1 MADTIKIGKISDALD
16 SCLSKIDKLNL
27 SRDSLL
33 RHQELIESLVSSLER
48 IEEKERA
55 IRSSG
60 LSTGERSSML
70 RMTEELRSSL
80 VSGSDVDSI
89 LRREARQM
97 DLARRGSEL
106 SSLPRFGG
114 SDRIMMRESASRIG
128 SSGLAGSL
136 PSSSAQLSS
145 LLSWARAGGDSSS
158 GVMSMI
164 QNRALSLG
172 SSLSS
177 SLFGSDGLNRGS
189 DWLVESAEES
199 ERDAQF
205 EDAVGVIKHTS
216 DEILDALHDRGAVAS
231 TVRRQ
236 ERKIDSSPARK
247 ESSGSWMSALR
258 LVGAV
263 GGTVAALGGLF
274 LIPSVQDF
282 LARLVNPEKRR
293 EMWDDLMQSV
303 IPTWETIKD
312 TVSDVW
318 DKANEIYSAVLSM
331 GTSVSDSTVAM
342 AKAGDVIYDSAT
354 PEAQGMYRSVMQS
367 MRGAEAIS
375 VDGVSSVDSLMSQ
388 AAGSLVS
395 TGVGLA
401 ASGVALKLG
410 KNVFKMFRGIYGGAK
425 ALGLVGGLSAL
436 SSSAVT
442 GCLGLLVGGAVTMG
456 AIMKLN
462 AEQRKWFNMMSIR
475 AAIEEGSSVAVVLRD
490 GVAEPEV
497 IPLALMSGEDG
508 STLFSQMSEEDQLG
522 YAAKYSTDIAA
533 YTHNA
538 NNVSLL
544 RTALSRGVFKGSARR
559 AEVESL
565 LSEGDPGK
573 IDAFVS
579 EHRNSLL
586 GSVRD
591 SVTPV
596 IASPDSGFFA
606 MPVYGDGEHNGGVLV
621 FPDAG
626 SARGFLGSNS
636 GYFIKGNANHLAQK
650 TETAGFGEDAT
661 VYSIPAVSG
670 AYRQRVEATRGQLY
684 FGSLS
689 PEEQAGLRA
698 SAGAS
703 WGNPMA
709 AGGISLPGVSADAL
723 VADIAKR
730 RRGGSVDLDALA
742 QQVSTVLSSLPESVA
757 DVLQRRGL
765 VGSSVNYVTQ
775 NNSRLDVV
783 SNEQGSGL
791 Q

>member
-60 LSTGERSSML
+60 LSAGERSSML

-80 VSGSDVDSI
+80 VTGSDVDSI

-97 DLARRGSEL
+97 DLARQGSVL

-128 SSGLAGSL
+128 SSGLSGSL
-136 PSSSAQLSS
+136 PSSSVQLSS

-177 SLFGSDGLNRGS
+177 SLFGSEGLARGS
-189 DWLVESAEES
+189 DWLVESTEES

-205 EDAVGVIKHTS
+205 EDVVGVIKHTS

-236 ERKIDSSPARK
+236 ERKLDSSPTSK
-247 ESSGSWMSALR
+247 KSMGDWMSALR

-293 EMWDDLMQSV
+293 EMWDDLMQTV
-303 IPTWETIKD
+303 IPAWETIKD

-342 AKAGDVIYDSAT
+342 AKAGGVIYDSAT

-367 MRGAEAIS
+367 MRGAEVVS

-388 AAGSLVS
+388 VTGSLVS

-425 ALGLVGGLSAL
+425 TLGLVGGLSAL
-436 SSSAVT
+436 SSSAVM

-456 AIMKLN
+456 AILKLH
-462 AEQRKWFNMMSIR
+462 AEQRKWFNMMSVR

-497 IPLALMSGEDG
+497 VPLAL
-508 STLFSQMSEEDQLG
+508 L
-522 YAAKYSTDIAA
+522 
-533 YTHNA
+533 
-538 NNVSLL
+538 
-544 RTALSRGVFKGSARR
+544 
-559 AEVESL
+559 
-565 LSEGDPGK
+565 
-573 IDAFVS
+573 
-579 EHRNSLL
+579 
-586 GSVRD
+586 
-591 SVTPV
+591 
-596 IASPDSGFFA
+596 
-606 MPVYGDGEHNGGVLV
+606 
-621 FPDAG
+621 
-626 SARGFLGSNS
+626 
-636 GYFIKGNANHLAQK
+636 
-650 TETAGFGEDAT
+650 
-661 VYSIPAVSG
+661 
-670 AYRQRVEATRGQLY
+670 
-684 FGSLS
+684 
-689 PEEQAGLRA
+689 
-698 SAGAS
+698 
-703 WGNPMA
+703 
-709 AGGISLPGVSADAL
+709 
-723 VADIAKR
+723 
-730 RRGGSVDLDALA
+730 
-742 QQVSTVLSSLPESVA
+742 
-757 DVLQRRGL
+757 
-765 VGSSVNYVTQ
+765 
-775 NNSRLDVV
+775 
-783 SNEQGSGL
+783 
-791 Q
+791 